1 LQCHFSALSQIWGS
15 PVPISLVAPHQTLI
29 KVNGAFWKSLILW
42 GDNLEKGE
50 NETAGENLAT
60 RNPAA

>member
-1 LQCHFSALSQIWGS
+1 M
-15 PVPISLVAPHQTLI
+15 
-29 KVNGAFWKSLILW
+29 KVNGAFWKSLILR